1 MADAWDDSDDDWEKD
16 DDELDAR
23 LKKVGIGGS
32 AGAAAPPVFDDEE
45 DLALKE
51 KEVKEKQVHQE
62 LKKKGNALLERKMAE
77 QERLIE
83 IEVARK
89 AMELEAELEATLSP
103 DELRKL
109 KQQQI
114 EEADHVLT
122 DDLFGGVDN
131 QNKAGAA
138 AAAGSD
144 KLVLKDL
151 KDHLKHAKTVG
162 AVIKVRGNCPGQTIG
177 CGSRRIARQYIH
189 VIVHTHIR
197 TINVRTKQQH
207 GKVHLA
213 TAFLKE
219 VIQECKD
226 VLDDAAVSDI
236 IKTCNVIKND
246 MVQAAKRKVK
256 YQAQKAK
263 KVDKTAEAKARKLQE
278 ELYGENDHYD
288 EYDQVGADY
297 EDSFF

>member
-162 AVIKVRGNCPGQTIG
+162 AVIKVRGNCQGRTIG
-177 CGSRRIARQYIH
+177 CRSQGSHANI
-189 VIVHTHIR
+189 
-197 TINVRTKQQH
+197 
-207 GKVHLA
+207 
-213 TAFLKE
+213 FM
-219 VIQECKD
+219 
-226 VLDDAAVSDI
+226 S
-236 IKTCNVIKND
+236 
-246 MVQAAKRKVK
+246 
-256 YQAQKAK
+256 
-263 KVDKTAEAKARKLQE
+263 
-278 ELYGENDHYD
+278 
-288 EYDQVGADY
+288 
-297 EDSFF
+297 